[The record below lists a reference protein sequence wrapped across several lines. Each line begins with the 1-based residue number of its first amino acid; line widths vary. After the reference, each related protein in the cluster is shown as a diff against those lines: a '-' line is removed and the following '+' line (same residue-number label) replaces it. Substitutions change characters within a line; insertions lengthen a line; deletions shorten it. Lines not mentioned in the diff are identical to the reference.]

1 MEKIYNIPN
10 YPDPYWILQAAKENK
25 ASADFLYN
33 ESIKFMCSEDDK
45 EKFISVSYSTSAIV
59 LYAFSI
65 ELGLKALL
73 SFEGKKE
80 IKEHDLK
87 KLFFTLS
94 EETRNEVIGALPE
107 ERFKIHFDKYL
118 EENKHNF
125 VDWRY
130 YYEKTNIASSDFL
143 AAFAQCIIEVA
154 DSK

>member
-1 MEKIYNIPN
+1 MEKIKDIPN
-10 YPDPYWILQAAKENK
+10 YPDPNWILRAAKENK
-25 ASADFLYN
+25 ASADLLYN
-33 ESIKFMCSEDDK
+33 ESIKFMCSENEK
-45 EKFISVSYSTSAIV
+45 ERFVSVAYSMSAIV

-73 SFEGKKE
+73 CFEGKKE
-80 IKEHDLK
+80 IKEHDLN

-94 EETRNEVIGALPE
+94 EDARNEVIGALPE

-143 AAFAQCIIEVA
+143 EGFAYAIIVVA

>member
-1 MEKIYNIPN
+1 MTKKPQIPQ
-10 YPDPYWILQAAKENK
+10 YPDPNWILRAAKENE

-33 ESIKFMCSEDDK
+33 ESIKFMCSEN
-45 EKFISVSYSTSAIV
+45 ERERFVSVAYSMSAIV

-80 IKEHDLK
+80 IKEHDLR
-87 KLFFTLS
+87 KLFFMLS
-94 EETRNEVIGALPE
+94 QEARNEVIGTLPE

-130 YYEKTNIASSDFL
+130 YYEKTTIASSDFL
-143 AAFAQCIIEVA
+143 KAFAQAIIDVA

>member
-1 MEKIYNIPN
+1 MKKENDIPN
-10 YPDPYWILQAAKENK
+10 YPDPNWILWAAKENK

-33 ESIKFMCSEDDK
+33 ESINYIGSENEK
-45 EKFISVSYSTSAIV
+45 ERFVSAAYSMSAIV

-73 SFEGKKE
+73 CFEGKRE

-143 AAFAQCIIEVA
+143 AAFAQCITEVA
-154 DSK
+154 DIK